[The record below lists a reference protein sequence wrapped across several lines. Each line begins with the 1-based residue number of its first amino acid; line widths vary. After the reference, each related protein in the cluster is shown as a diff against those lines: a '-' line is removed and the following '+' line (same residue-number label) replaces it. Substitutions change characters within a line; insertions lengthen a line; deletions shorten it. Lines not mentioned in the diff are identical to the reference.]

1 MKRDACSWRWWR
13 LKKIKRK
20 EMVSTAK
27 QWKNWGIKRWT
38 WLSNWPEHNLHFEGF
53 LSNVISNPP
62 LENLP
67 FIGFGPTWPFFIR
80 TNESFEYFVAF
91 FATIKRCLCQMN
103 ESSSSRVL
111 ISMRSNWHRLTFKK
125 MKYIYFKNLLPWQH
139 FARYKRRHF
148 N

>member
-91 FATIKRCLCQMN
+91 FATIKRCLRQMN

-111 ISMRSNWHRLTFKK
+111 ISMWSNWHRLTFK